1 MNKLTLE
8 TVAILGVVIILSVAL
23 VLVPA
28 ISEVDA
34 RTSLKV
40 KQEQSNKCKDNVV
53 CLLIVVLIIIG

>member
-8 TVAILGVVIILSVAL
+8 TVAILGVVITLSVAL

-53 CLLIVVLIIIG
+53 CTNSCTIIIG

>member
-8 TVAILGVVIILSVAL
+8 TVAILGVVITLSVAL
-23 VLVPA
+23 VVVPA

-40 KQEQSNKCKDNVV
+40 KQEQSNKCKDNVI
-53 CLLIVVLIIIG
+53 CT